1 MYGYWQIETEIETE
15 IEIEE
20 MGKKIWD
27 NEELGMVV
35 RRLKIIERR
44 EFLFF
49 KVKEALINSQSQIS

>member
-15 IEIEE
+15 E
-20 MGKKIWD
+20 MGIKIWD